1 VKFKRHKNSS
11 ARAEALINLTPL
23 IDVIFVL
30 LLFFVVSTTF
40 NKPNQIKINLPEVT
54 NNTVA
59 ETSANDLEISISA
72 DGIYLVNGKSLAM
85 QDAKNLTAAIQQQ
98 AGNNTSQA
106 VIITADANTAHQAV
120 ITAMDVVGKL
130 GFSKIRITT
139 IYSANSDQ

>member
-40 NKPNQIKINLPEVT
+40 NKPNQIKINLPEVS
-54 NNTVA
+54 NNTPA
-59 ETSANDLEISISA
+59 ESNTDDLEISISA
-72 DGIYLVNGKSLAM
+72 DGVYLVNGKTLAK
-85 QDAKNLTAAIQQQ
+85 QDEQHLTNALQQ
-98 AGNNTSQA
+98 ASSDTNKTI
-106 VIITADANTAHQAV
+106 IITADANAYHQSV
-120 ITAMDVVGKL
+120 ITAMDVAGKL

-139 IYSANSDQ
+139 VYSAN

>member
-40 NKPNQIKINLPEVT
+40 NKPNQIKINLPEVS
-54 NNTVA
+54 NNTPA
-59 ETSANDLEISISA
+59 ESNTDDLEISISA
-72 DGIYLVNGKSLAM
+72 DGVYLVNGKTLTK
-85 QDAKNLTAAIQQQ
+85 QDEQHLTNALQQ
-98 AGNNTSQA
+98 ASSDTNKTI
-106 VIITADANTAHQAV
+106 IITADANTYHQSV
-120 ITAMDVVGKL
+120 ITAMDVAGKL

-139 IYSANSDQ
+139 VYSTN